1 MTPTIET
8 RGLTKR
14 YGSTVAVDDLS
25 LAVRPGLITGFVGPN
40 GAGKTTTMQLVLGL
54 AHADAGEALV
64 DGRPYRTIAR
74 PLTTVGALLDAGAV
88 HPSRSARSHL
98 VWLARSNRIP
108 PARADEVLALVG
120 LSGVRSRRA
129 KALSLGMRQRLGVA
143 AALLGDPPI
152 LLLDEPTI
160 GLDPEGIQ
168 WMRELLRALAAEGR
182 TVLVSSHLMSEL
194 EGTADHLIVIGR
206 GRLLADVS
214 VAELLADASDG
225 RVEIRTPDATTAMTV
240 LANAG
245 ATVSSSGRERV
256 AVAGMPAAR
265 VATVLA
271 SHGVPL
277 DGLETSR
284 ATLEEAYFRLTRGA
298 GEHTGRALALS
309 ERGET

>member
-1 MTPTIET
+1 
-8 RGLTKR
+8 
-14 YGSTVAVDDLS
+14 
-25 LAVRPGLITGFVGPN
+25 
-40 GAGKTTTMQLVLGL
+40 
-54 AHADAGEALV
+54 
-64 DGRPYRTIAR
+64 
-74 PLTTVGALLDAGAV
+74 
-88 HPSRSARSHL
+88 
-98 VWLARSNRIP
+98 
-108 PARADEVLALVG
+108 
-120 LSGVRSRRA
+120 
-129 KALSLGMRQRLGVA
+129 MRQRLGVA
-143 AALLGDPPI
+143 AALLGDPPS

-168 WMRELLRALAAEGR
+168 WMRELLRALADEGR
-182 TVLVSSHLMSEL
+182 AVLVSSHLMSEL

-206 GRLLADVS
+206 GRLIADVS

-225 RVEIRTPDATTAMTV
+225 RVEIRTPDTTTAMTV

-271 SHGVPL
+271 SHGVAL

-298 GEHTGRALALS
+298 GEHTALALS
-309 ERGET
+309 ERGGT

>member
-54 AHADAGEALV
+54 AHPDAGEALV
-64 DGRPYRTIAR
+64 DGRRYRTIAH
-74 PLTTVGALLDAGAV
+74 PLTRVGALLDAGAV

-143 AALLGDPPI
+143 AALLGDPPS

-168 WMRELLRALAAEGR
+168 WMRELLRALADEGR

-206 GRLLADVS
+206 GRLIADVS

-225 RVEIRTPDATTAMTV
+225 RVEIRTPDTTTAMTV

-271 SHGVPL
+271 SHGVAL

-298 GEHTGRALALS
+298 GEHTALALS
-309 ERGET
+309 ERGGT